1 MNLVLVEMK
10 LAVLLLLLFFFF
22 PAKKFVIT
30 HFSILIGQYTLGFR
44 NTHLHLIQYV
54 FDGTEHEVK
63 VVPHG
68 NSKKSNAAR
77 YVRTKRSVVG
87 DLKEVSATKKP
98 KQAFHKV
105 DVQKGGIVNA
115 K

>member
-1 MNLVLVEMK
+1 MASEI
-10 LAVLLLLLFFFF
+10 
-22 PAKKFVIT
+22 P
-30 HFSILIGQYTLGFR
+30 HF
-44 NTHLHLIQYV
+44 HLIQYV

-63 VVPHG
+63 VGPHG
-68 NSKKSNAAR
+68 NSKNSNAAR
-77 YVRTKRSVVG
+77 YVRTKRSVVE

-115 K
+115 KSESDLDRNREQAQNQRRGISSKQVDSLVLMLMNS